1 MLNVGV
7 IGCGYWGPNLIRNLN
22 LNKDVKLHTL
32 CDLSDDK
39 LKNVRRFYPH
49 VNITKNANDVL
60 NSKEIDAIVISVPAK
75 LHYDFAKQALSS
87 GKHCLVEKPLALSS
101 REAQELTDLS
111 CQKMKVLMVGHTF
124 LYNAAVRKLRE
135 YIEKGDLGRVLYV
148 YSSRLNLGII
158 RRDVNALWNFGPH
171 DVSIICYLL
180 NDVPYSISAKGLRYI
195 HEDLEDV
202 VFMNLEFKN
211 GISAHLHLSW
221 IDPKKVRETVVV
233 GTNKMIVY
241 DDTNSDAI
249 LKIFEKGFD
258 KIRSFDSVPGYTDY
272 GEFQLQLRDGDCLI
286 PKINFKEPL
295 KEECDHF
302 VDCIINNTTPLSD
315 GKNGTM
321 VVRVLELA
329 QESLEKGGLLIKYSQ
344 RE

>member
-1 MLNVGV
+1 MINVGI
-7 IGCGYWGPNLIRNLN
+7 IGCGYWGPNLVRNLN
-22 LNKDVKLHTL
+22 LNKNVKIHTL

-39 LKNVRRFYPH
+39 LKSMQRFYSQ
-49 VNITKNANDVL
+49 VNLTNDADNVFA
-60 NSKEIDAIVISVPAK
+60 SKEIDAVVISLPAK
-75 LHYDFAKQALSS
+75 LHFEFSKRALLS
-87 GKHCLVEKPLALSS
+87 GKHCLVEKPLALSYKD
-101 REAQELTDLS
+101 AKELVAFS
-111 CQKMKVLMVGHTF
+111 KKNEKVLMVSHTF

-135 YIEKGDLGRVLYV
+135 YIENGEFGKVLYI

-180 NDVPYSISAKGLRYI
+180 NDVPCSISAKGLRCI

-202 VFMNLEFKN
+202 VFMNLDFKN

-233 GTNKMIVY
+233 GTNKMVIY
-241 DDTNSDAI
+241 DDTNAEAI
-249 LKIFEKGFD
+249 LKIFAKGFD
-258 KIRSFDSVPGYTDY
+258 KISSYDSVPGYTNY
-272 GEFQLQLRDGDCLI
+272 GEFQLQLRNGDCLI

-302 VDCIINNTTPLSD
+302 IDCIINNKTPLTD
-315 GKNGTM
+315 GENGAM

-329 QESLEKGGLLIKYSQ
+329 QESLEKGGLAIKYN
-344 RE
+344 